1 MALASVV
8 ADFAQSRET
17 PAQRSGK
24 GQQSNRSSMKQAIT
38 DLSGSTL
45 FELRLR
51 QAILAAQHEVKQV
64 GLLLIDVS
72 VIDHF
77 PCKNSGLAKEFSDKI
92 WIRLRTVLR
101 DSDTI
106 VQMEGGKLSVL
117 LPSLAGSEDAI
128 LVARKVLRKLEEPLL
143 VEGLKLEVRPR
154 IGIALF
160 PEHTNNADNL
170 MRRADIALATAKRT
184 SRKYVI
190 FAQAQSHGPRNVLQM
205 SELRQA
211 IVADQLF
218 LLYQPKI
225 NLKTGLIAGL
235 EVLSRWQHPEL
246 GIIPPDEFIP
256 VAERTGLIIPLTL
269 WVLHQS
275 LLQCRAWNDMG
286 LDLRIAVNLSMWN
299 LEAQELPD
307 QIAGLAKSIGIPADR
322 LELEIT
328 ESAIMGD
335 PERTMRT
342 LTLIRDLGVH
352 FTIDDFG
359 TGYSSLAYLRKLP
372 VTGMKIDKSFVQNM
386 ESDRDNTIIVRSI
399 IDLGHNL
406 GLKVTAEGVETREA
420 RDILVGFECDEA
432 QGYYYS
438 HPIPA
443 YEIAQLFT
451 RRSITT
457 ASFST
462 VTSSKN
468 GKHVIAPP
476 SCNDY
481 RLTSTK
487 NPVTIA
493 PTQRLEQKEFKL

>member
-1 MALASVV
+1 M
-8 ADFAQSRET
+8 
-17 PAQRSGK
+17 
-24 GQQSNRSSMKQAIT
+24 NQAIAN
-38 DLSGSTL
+38 LSGNTL

-51 QAILAAQHEVKQV
+51 QAILAAQHDVKQV
-64 GLLLIDVS
+64 GLLLID
-72 VIDHF
+72 IDGTDNF
-77 PCKNSGLAKEFSDKI
+77 PIQDCNLAKEFSEKI

-106 VQMEGGKLSVL
+106 VRMDGGELAVL
-117 LPSLAGSEDAI
+117 LPSVAGPEDVI
-128 LVARKVLRKLEEPLL
+128 FVARKVLSKLEEPLL
-143 VEGLKLEVRPR
+143 LERLKLDVRPR

-160 PEHTNNADNL
+160 PEHSSNADNL
-170 MRRADIALATAKRT
+170 VHRADIALTTAKKT
-184 SRKYVI
+184 GNKYVLYTQEQNN
-190 FAQAQSHGPRNVLQM
+190 APRTILRM

-225 NLKTGLIAGL
+225 SLKNGLIAGL
-235 EVLSRWQHPEL
+235 EVLTRWQHPEL
-246 GIIPPDEFIP
+246 GLIPPDEFIP

-286 LDLRIAVNLSMWN
+286 IDIGIAVNLSMWN

-307 QIAGLAKSIGIPADR
+307 QIAGLTKSIGMPADR

-335 PERTMRT
+335 PQRTMRT
-342 LTLIRDLGVH
+342 LTLIRDLGVR

-359 TGYSSLAYLRKLP
+359 TGYSSLAHLKKLP

-386 ESDRDNTIIVRSI
+386 ESDRDNAVIVRSI

-406 GLKVTAEGVETREA
+406 GLKVTAEGVETQEA
-420 RDILVGFECDEA
+420 KDMLISFECDEA

-438 HPIPA
+438 YPIPA
-443 YEIAQLFT
+443 HEIAQLFRQPRHRQT
-451 RRSITT
+451 DCSLATT
-457 ASFST
+457 SFSSMPNST
-462 VTSSKN
+462 N
-468 GKHVIAPP
+468 GKT
-476 SCNDY
+476 
-481 RLTSTK
+481 RG
-487 NPVTIA
+487 
-493 PTQRLEQKEFKL
+493 TQTALQRP

>member
-1 MALASVV
+1 M
-8 ADFAQSRET
+8 
-17 PAQRSGK
+17 
-24 GQQSNRSSMKQAIT
+24 NQAIA
-38 DLSGSTL
+38 DLSGNTL

-51 QAILAAQHEVKQV
+51 QAILAAQHDVKQV
-64 GLLLIDVS
+64 GLLLID
-72 VIDHF
+72 IDATDNF
-77 PCKNSGLAKEFSDKI
+77 PIQDSELAKEFSEKI

-106 VQMEGGKLSVL
+106 VRMDDGELAVL
-117 LPSLAGSEDAI
+117 LPSVAGPEDVI
-128 LVARKVLRKLEEPLL
+128 FVARKVLSKLEEPLL
-143 VEGLKLEVRPR
+143 LEGLKFDVRPR

-160 PEHTNNADNL
+160 PEHSSNADNL
-170 MRRADIALATAKRT
+170 VHRADIALAEAKRT
-184 SRKYVI
+184 RNKYVLY
-190 FAQAQSHGPRNVLQM
+190 AHEQNNAPRAVLRM

-225 NLKTGLIAGL
+225 DLKNGLIAGL
-235 EVLSRWQHPEL
+235 EVLTRWQHPDL
-246 GIIPPDEFIP
+246 GLIPPDEFIP

-286 LDLRIAVNLSMWN
+286 IDIGIAVNLSMWN

-307 QIAGLAKSIGIPADR
+307 QIAGLTKSVGMPAHR

-335 PERTMRT
+335 PQRTMRT
-342 LTLIRDLGVH
+342 LTLIRDLGVR

-359 TGYSSLAYLRKLP
+359 TGYSSLAHLRKLP

-386 ESDRDNTIIVRSI
+386 ESDRDNAVIVRSI

-406 GLKVTAEGVETREA
+406 GLKVTAEGVETQA
-420 RDILVGFECDEA
+420 AKDMLVGFECDEA

-438 HPIPA
+438 YPIPA
-443 YEIAQLFT
+443 HEIAQLFRKRT
-451 RRSITT
+451 L
-457 ASFST
+457 AAAGFST
-462 VTSSKN
+462 VNKSNRN
-468 GKHVIAPP
+468 GEPRSVQAA
-476 SCNDY
+476 
-481 RLTSTK
+481 L
-487 NPVTIA
+487 
-493 PTQRLEQKEFKL
+493 QRP

>member
-1 MALASVV
+1 M
-8 ADFAQSRET
+8 
-17 PAQRSGK
+17 
-24 GQQSNRSSMKQAIT
+24 NQAVT
-38 DLSGSTL
+38 DLSGNTL
-45 FELRLR
+45 FELRVR
-51 QAILAAQHEVKQV
+51 QAILAAQHGVKQV
-64 GLLLIDVS
+64 GLLLIDVGGFNDFAIQDS
-72 VIDHF
+72 D
-77 PCKNSGLAKEFSDKI
+77 LTQEFAEEI
-92 WIRLRTVLR
+92 WIRLRAILR

-106 VQMEGGKLSVL
+106 VRMDGGELAVL
-117 LPSLAGSEDAI
+117 LPSVAGPEDVI
-128 LVARKVLRKLEEPLL
+128 FVARKVLNKLEEPLL
-143 VEGLKLEVRPR
+143 FKDIKLDVRPR

-160 PEHTNNADNL
+160 PEHSTNANNLVQRADN
-170 MRRADIALATAKRT
+170 ALATAKKTRN
-184 SRKYVI
+184 KYVLY
-190 FAQAQSHGPRNVLQM
+190 AQEHRNHPRAPLRM

-225 NLKTGLIAGL
+225 NLKSGLIAGL
-235 EVLSRWQHPEL
+235 EVLTRWQHPEL
-246 GIIPPDEFIP
+246 GLIPPDEFIP

-286 LDLRIAVNLSMWN
+286 IDVSIAVNLSMWN

-307 QIAGLAKSIGIPADR
+307 QIAGLIKTVAMSPHR

-335 PERTMRT
+335 PQRTMRT

-359 TGYSSLAYLRKLP
+359 TGYSSLAHLRKLP

-386 ESDRDNTIIVRSI
+386 ESDRDNAVIVRSI

-406 GLKVTAEGVETREA
+406 GLKVTAEGVETRGA
-420 RDILVGFECDEA
+420 KDMLVGFECDEA

-443 YEIAQLFT
+443 REIAQFFKEPLRVMDCPRMAVNLST
-451 RRSITT
+451 ITN
-457 ASFST
+457 ST
-462 VTSSKN
+462 N
-468 GKHVIAPP
+468 GETCISQAA
-476 SCNDY
+476 
-481 RLTSTK
+481 L
-487 NPVTIA
+487 
-493 PTQRLEQKEFKL
+493 QRL

>member
-1 MALASVV
+1 MNQTVS
-8 ADFAQSRET
+8 
-17 PAQRSGK
+17 
-24 GQQSNRSSMKQAIT
+24 
-38 DLSGSTL
+38 DLSGNTL
-45 FELRLR
+45 FELRVR
-51 QAILAAQHEVKQV
+51 QAILAAQHSVKQV
-64 GLLLIDVS
+64 GLLLIDLGGGNDFAIQDS
-72 VIDHF
+72 
-77 PCKNSGLAKEFSDKI
+77 CLTQELAEKI
-92 WIRLRTVLR
+92 WVRLRTVLR

-106 VQMEGGKLSVL
+106 VPMDGGELAVL
-117 LPSLAGSEDAI
+117 LPSVAGPKDVI
-128 LVARKVLRKLEEPLL
+128 FVARKLLSKLEEPLL
-143 VEGLKLEVRPR
+143 FRDIKIDVQPR

-160 PEHTNNADNL
+160 PEDSTNANNLVQRADN
-170 MRRADIALATAKRT
+170 ALTTAKKTR
-184 SRKYVI
+184 SKYVLY
-190 FAQAQSHGPRNVLQM
+190 AQEHRNHSRPPLRM

-235 EVLSRWQHPEL
+235 EVLTRWQHPEVGL
-246 GIIPPDEFIP
+246 IPPDEFIP

-286 LDLRIAVNLSMWN
+286 IDVSIAVNLSMWN

-307 QIAGLAKSIGIPADR
+307 QIAGLIKTVAMPPGS

-335 PERTMRT
+335 PQRTMRT
-342 LTLIRDLGVH
+342 LTLIRDLGVR

-359 TGYSSLAYLRKLP
+359 TGYSSLAHLRKLP

-386 ESDRDNTIIVRSI
+386 ESDRDNAVIVRSI

-406 GLKVTAEGVETREA
+406 GLKVTAEGVETRGA
-420 RDILVGFECDEA
+420 KDMLVSFECDEA

-443 YEIAQLFT
+443 QKIAQLFKESLGGIDGHRMALDLSATTNNSIGKT
-451 RRSITT
+451 RVLQ
-457 ASFST
+457 A
-462 VTSSKN
+462 
-468 GKHVIAPP
+468 A
-476 SCNDY
+476 
-481 RLTSTK
+481 L
-487 NPVTIA
+487 
-493 PTQRLEQKEFKL
+493 QKA

>member
-1 MALASVV
+1 M
-8 ADFAQSRET
+8 
-17 PAQRSGK
+17 
-24 GQQSNRSSMKQAIT
+24 NQAVS
-38 DLSGSTL
+38 DLSGNTL
-45 FELRLR
+45 FDLRVR
-51 QAILAAQHEVKQV
+51 QAILAAQHDVKQV
-64 GLLLIDVS
+64 GLLLIDVGGFNNF
-72 VIDHF
+72 VIQDYDLTQE
-77 PCKNSGLAKEFSDKI
+77 LAEKT

-106 VQMEGGKLSVL
+106 VRMDSGELAIL
-117 LPSLAGSEDAI
+117 LPSVAGPEDVI
-128 LVARKVLRKLEEPLL
+128 FVARKVLNTLEEPLL
-143 VEGLKLEVRPR
+143 FRDIKIDVQPR

-160 PEHTNNADNL
+160 PEHSTNANNLVQRADN
-170 MRRADIALATAKRT
+170 ALSTAKKTRN
-184 SRKYVI
+184 KYVI
-190 FAQAQSHGPRNVLQM
+190 YAQEHRTHSRPPLRM

-211 IVADQLF
+211 IIADQLF

-235 EVLSRWQHPEL
+235 EVLTRWQHPNL
-246 GIIPPDEFIP
+246 GLIPPDEFIP

-286 LDLRIAVNLSMWN
+286 IDVSIAVNLSMWN

-307 QIAGLAKSIGIPADR
+307 QIAGLIKTVAMPPDS

-335 PERTMRT
+335 PQRTMRT
-342 LTLIRDLGVH
+342 LTLIRDLGVR

-359 TGYSSLAYLRKLP
+359 TGYSSLAHLRKLP

-386 ESDRDNTIIVRSI
+386 ESDRDNAVIVRSI

-406 GLKVTAEGVETREA
+406 GLKVTAEGVETRGA
-420 RDILVGFECDEA
+420 KDMLVRFECDEA

-443 YEIAQLFT
+443 QKIAQFFKDPLRASDSHRMKLDLSAIANNSIGKT
-451 RRSITT
+451 RIYPGYLTKSI
-457 ASFST
+457 
-462 VTSSKN
+462 
-468 GKHVIAPP
+468 
-476 SCNDY
+476 D
-481 RLTSTK
+481 
-487 NPVTIA
+487 
-493 PTQRLEQKEFKL
+493 

>member
-1 MALASVV
+1 MAYRLR
-8 ADFAQSRET
+8 FATIGNLQAKAAVKNKPDKAEND
-17 PAQRSGK
+17 GK
-24 GQQSNRSSMKQAIT
+24 GKNPHQVGPMNQAIA
-38 DLSGSTL
+38 DLSGNTL

-51 QAILAAQHEVKQV
+51 QAVLAAQHDVKQV
-64 GLLLIDVS
+64 GLLLID
-72 VIDHF
+72 IDATDNF
-77 PCKNSGLAKEFSDKI
+77 PIQDPDLAKEFSEKI

-106 VQMEGGKLSVL
+106 VRMDGGELAVL
-117 LPSLAGSEDAI
+117 LPSVAGPEDVI
-128 LVARKVLRKLEEPLL
+128 FVAGKVLSKLEEPLL
-143 VEGLKLEVRPR
+143 LEGLRFEVRPR
-154 IGIALF
+154 VGIALF
-160 PEHTNNADNL
+160 PEHSSNADNL
-170 MRRADIALATAKRT
+170 VDRADIALSTAKKTR
-184 SRKYVI
+184 RKYVLY
-190 FAQAQSHGPRNVLQM
+190 AQEQNNASRSVLRM

-225 NLKTGLIAGL
+225 NLKNGLIAGL
-235 EVLSRWQHPEL
+235 EVLTRWQHPEL
-246 GIIPPDEFIP
+246 GLIPPDEFIP

-275 LLQCRAWNDMG
+275 LLQCRGWNDMG
-286 LDLRIAVNLSMWN
+286 IDISIAVNLSMWN

-307 QIAGLAKSIGIPADR
+307 QIAGLTKSVGMPAHR

-335 PERTMRT
+335 PQRTMRT

-359 TGYSSLAYLRKLP
+359 TGYSSLAHLRKLP

-386 ESDRDNTIIVRSI
+386 ESDRDNAVIVRSI

-420 RDILVGFECDEA
+420 RDMLVGFECDEA

-438 HPIPA
+438 YPIQA
-443 YEIAQLFT
+443 HEIAELFKKSPLNLADCSLST
-451 RRSITT
+451 AGISTITNGKNGTTNDSQT
-457 ASFST
+457 AS
-462 VTSSKN
+462 
-468 GKHVIAPP
+468 
-476 SCNDY
+476 
-481 RLTSTK
+481 
-487 NPVTIA
+487 
-493 PTQRLEQKEFKL
+493 QRP